1 MRCSTTRKLSARRT
15 ELLHDACAL
24 AGHPPNLLNRSLKA
38 SEFMLQIIE
47 GRLNPIAQA
56 TAAFGKEEIAGRG
69 ADNRANQRT
78 CCHCRSVVHTS
89 SLLFLAWLFQNECH
103 NWTGLMDRPKG
114 QGPGP
119 KG

>member
-38 SEFMLQIIE
+38 SEFTLQLIE

-69 ADNRANQRT
+69 ADNRANQRS
-78 CCHCRSVVHTS
+78 CCHCRPVVHTS
-89 SLLFLAWLFQNECH
+89 SLLFLAWLFQNECQSKD
-103 NWTGLMDRPKG
+103 GAGDRGRGSGIGVKP
-114 QGPGP
+114 
-119 KG
+119 